1 MNKIENDD
9 SDDSDIESLE
19 QSSICEEVNGYSC
32 YYEDKKIKKSDRTNR
47 TKKNIIEIP
56 SKQIS
61 KENDIIYKF
70 KIIDNGKQNWPNDVC
85 LKCLNNDSEIYFLS
99 SKQKEAII
107 DGNEQWY
114 EFTAHILFK
123 SYKKVEK
130 KLHILKGY
138 LLSDKYGR
146 IGNKKIFCYFGIN
159 VI

>member
-9 SDDSDIESLE
+9 SDIESLS
-19 QSSICEEVNGYSC
+19 QKSICEEVDGYSC
-32 YYEDKKIKKSDRTNR
+32 YYEDKKLNENDRNSS
-47 TKKNIIEIP
+47 KKNIKKIHSSEIY
-56 SKQIS
+56 KGI
-61 KENDIIYKF
+61 DIIYKF
-70 KIIDNGKQNWPNDVC
+70 KIIDNGKLNWPNDVW

-99 SKQKEAII
+99 TNEKEAII

-114 EFTAHILFK
+114 EFTAKIFFK
-123 SYKKVEK
+123 SYKNIEK